1 MVTAMNQQHSDTLRR
16 LHNLASYGTIEQ
28 VDHARGKVRVRVS
41 GRLTDWLPVPGLVGR
56 NFRGITPVREG
67 TQVVLTSPSGD
78 PANAVVSAIL
88 YTEALPPPDTT
99 GTVDAIVWNDG
110 ARVQYDSAAQA
121 MLVDVPAGG
130 TVTTHV
136 GAATIETK
144 DEAITLTVG
153 GSSITINA
161 AGVFLAG
168 ATVGMTAGDGAGNA
182 TLSGN
187 FAMKGQLAV
196 TGNVSATGTVM
207 DAGGNSNHHTH

>member
-1 MVTAMNQQHSDTLRR
+1 MNQQHSDTVRR

-28 VDHARGKVRVRVS
+28 VDHVRGRVRVRVS
-41 GRLTDWLPVPGLVGR
+41 ERLTGWLPVPGLVGR

-78 PANAVVSAIL
+78 PANAVISAIL

-99 GTVDAIVWNDG
+99 GNVDVLLWNDG
-110 ARVQYDSAAQA
+110 ARVQYDSTAQA
-121 MLVDVPAGG
+121 LLVDVPAGG

-136 GAATIETK
+136 GAATWVMT
-144 DEAITLTVG
+144 DEAITLKVG
-153 GSSITINA
+153 GSSITITP

-168 ATVGMTAGDGAGNA
+168 PTVGMTAGAGAGNA

-187 FAMKGQLAV
+187 FTMTGRLAV
-196 TGNVSATGTVM
+196 TGDVSASGTVM
-207 DAGGNSNHHTH
+207 DAAGNSNHHTH